1 MDFTWQSVYKL
12 EFLVQQ
18 CMPSAV
24 IFYYYLRSA
33 RRHLYIFLASPFS
46 LLQLVGV
53 YLLLSRSVHD
63 FRYFACLLGYCLHY
77 AHFFPSLIQL
87 LHKAETCVMK

>member
-24 IFYYYLRSA
+24 IFYYYLRFA
-33 RRHLYIFLASPFS
+33 RRHLYIFLGCLSPFS
-46 LLQLVGV
+46 SRLVCVSLALAFSMILGILLVSWGIV
-53 YLLLSRSVHD
+53 YIMLT
-63 FRYFACLLGYCLHY
+63 
-77 AHFFPSLIQL
+77 FFPSLIQL
-87 LHKAETCVMK
+87 LHEAETCVMK